1 MENKTAIT
9 AEQIIDKVNSNLY
22 SEVITNAS
30 RSVAIREINEF
41 ALQQTDSIRKEL
53 EKKTQVLSDIIVIKD
68 DTIERLKEELAEKE
82 KERQQ
87 LKFEVITLESK
98 ADKLNNDCIDLSEEL
113 GSLKDANRF
122 LHSQIEQQLKQI
134 ADLKEQ
140 QNNDIEAIQTLMSD
154 KEHLQSSLNKAKSE
168 NGKLVELAFNESR
181 LTHPM
186 LGFKH
191 KDFNEFK
198 QSINK

>member
-41 ALQQTDSIRKEL
+41 ALQQTDSM

-68 DTIERLKEELAEKE
+68 DTIERLKEELT
-82 KERQQ
+82 Q
-87 LKFEVITLESK
+87 
-98 ADKLNNDCIDLSEEL
+98 
-113 GSLKDANRF
+113 
-122 LHSQIEQQLKQI
+122 
-134 ADLKEQ
+134 
-140 QNNDIEAIQTLMSD
+140 
-154 KEHLQSSLNKAKSE
+154 AKSE
-168 NGKLVELAFNESR
+168 NSKLVELAFNESR

-191 KDFNEFK
+191 KDFNEFLSNTK
-198 QSINK
+198 EPGKDECEHEWEPYLGATKCTKCKVTTLLK